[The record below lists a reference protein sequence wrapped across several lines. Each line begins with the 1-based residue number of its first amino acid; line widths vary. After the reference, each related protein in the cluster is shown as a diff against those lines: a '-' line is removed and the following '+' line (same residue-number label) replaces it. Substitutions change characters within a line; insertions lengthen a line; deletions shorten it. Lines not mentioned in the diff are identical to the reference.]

1 MTTATAT
8 PKLTL
13 AEQAAAAE
21 HKRIVNSLE
30 VYRKLAQTAAAGDTL
45 TADQFGRVVAALE
58 FLRLPPIC
66 LERDVKAI
74 QQFNAAT
81 SAIESLEARRP
92 QVEAEARELRDR
104 IAEMKK
110 QLPLLES
117 EHARKTRLF
126 DGVAISNLQR
136 CEELKSLHPQV
147 LCAVELATELAMKRR
162 SFTYATPPTQTHPR

>member
-30 VYRKLAQTAAAGDTL
+30 VYRKLAQAAAAGDTL

-58 FLRLPPIC
+58 FLRLPPSC

-81 SAIESLEARRP
+81 TAIESLEARRP
-92 QVEAEARELRDR
+92 QVEAEARDLRDR

-126 DGVAISNLQR
+126 DGVAISNMQR

-162 SFTYATPPTQTHPR
+162 SFTYATPSTQTHPR